1 MIGILIV
8 THGNLGETLLLTA
21 EMIMGKQ
28 DNIRFLALPYDKDIN
43 ELQKEIADC
52 IVELDQGSGVI
63 VFTDLFGGSPNNS
76 VAMNLRDRQFAAL
89 TGVNLPMLVE
99 CLSLR
104 EFTPLDELA
113 VQVREAGIS
122 GIKDLNEVIK
132 KGGEK

>member
-1 MIGILIV
+1 M
-8 THGNLGETLLLTA
+8 
-21 EMIMGKQ
+21 
-28 DNIRFLALPYDKDIN
+28 ALPYDKDIN

>member
-132 KGGEK
+132 KGGE